1 MLCAMAVT
9 THADALP
16 TESRESAPTSADA
29 APRVAAV
36 PATGEPRYVTSG
48 GTPDW
53 MGEIWRKYF
62 TRLKDYFL
70 QAFTL
75 LVRPG
80 RFMEEWATGQRE
92 ALNPLRF
99 LGLGFL
105 LIITARH
112 LGERYL
118 LGPALEAQ
126 NLTSVLRSPLGVE
139 LVFLTLALPTHAVM
153 RLSGSRAT
161 FSATLAA
168 FIFTFMGPVV
178 LLQVGAWLISGLFML
193 LTGSLP
199 LFELKAG
206 FAARLYR
213 HSAYPWPIMVANWV
227 ALIYCVRAI
236 AGVHRKRWGWAFL
249 ALFVAHLVFVP
260 LLSQLTKVE
269 VQDVTQ
275 LLDRAGK
282 WLGPG

>member
-1 MLCAMAVT
+1 MAVT
-9 THADALP
+9 THAEALP
-16 TESRESAPTSADA
+16 TEPQGSSPTPADA
-29 APRVAAV
+29 PPLVAAV
-36 PATGEPRYVTSG
+36 PAAAEPRALTAG

-53 MGEIWRKYF
+53 VGEIWRKYS
-62 TRLKDYFL
+62 TRVLDYFR

-105 LIITARH
+105 LALTARH
-112 LGERYL
+112 LGEQYL

-126 NLTSVLRSPLGVE
+126 SLTSVLKTPLGVE
-139 LVFLTLALPTHAVM
+139 LVFLTLSLPAHAVM
-153 RLSGSRAT
+153 RLSGSRAPL
-161 FSATLAA
+161 SATLAA
-168 FIFTFMGPVV
+168 FIFTFMGPVI
-178 LLQVGAWLISGLFML
+178 LLQAGAWLISAL
-193 LTGSLP
+193 LLLITGSLP
-199 LFELKAG
+199 LYELKVG
-206 FAARLYR
+206 FATRLYR
-213 HSAYPWPIMVANWV
+213 HSAYPWPLMVANWV

-260 LLSQLTKVE
+260 LISQLTKLE
-269 VQDVTQ
+269 AQD
-275 LLDRAGK
+275 LSNLFERARQ
-282 WLGPG
+282 WLSPG

>member
-1 MLCAMAVT
+1 
-9 THADALP
+9 
-16 TESRESAPTSADA
+16 
-29 APRVAAV
+29 VAAV
-36 PATGEPRYVTSG
+36 PATGEPRYVTAG

-53 MGEIWRKYF
+53 VGESWRKYS
-62 TRLKDYFL
+62 TRLRDYFL

-126 NLTSVLRSPLGVE
+126 SLTSVLKTPLGVE
-139 LVFLTLALPTHAVM
+139 LVFLTLSLPTHAVM

-161 FSATLAA
+161 LSATLAA

-178 LLQVGAWLISGLFML
+178 LLQVGAWLISGLL
-193 LTGSLP
+193 VLITGSLP
-199 LFELKAG
+199 LYELKVG
-206 FAARLYR
+206 FATRLYR
-213 HSAYPWPIMVANWV
+213 HSAYPWPLMVANWV

-260 LLSQLTKVE
+260 LISQLTKVE
-269 VQDVTQ
+269 VQDISR
-275 LLDRAGK
+275 LLDRAGQ
-282 WLGPG
+282 WLSPG

>member
-1 MLCAMAVT
+1 MAVT
-9 THADALP
+9 THA
-16 TESRESAPTSADA
+16 ESAPGEVREGSPTPAGA
-29 APRVAAV
+29 APLVAAV
-36 PATGEPRYVTSG
+36 TTAPEPRAVTAG

-53 MGEIWRKYF
+53 VGETWHKNKSRLLGYF
-62 TRLKDYFL
+62 H

-92 ALNPLRF
+92 ALNPLHF

-105 LIITARH
+105 MIITARH

-126 NLTSVLRSPLGVE
+126 SLTSVLKTPLGVE
-139 LVFLTLALPTHAVM
+139 LVFLTLSLPTHAVM

-161 FSATLAA
+161 LSATLAA
-168 FIFTFMGPVV
+168 FIYTFMGPVV
-178 LLQVGAWLISGLFML
+178 LLQVGAWLLSGLL
-193 LTGSLP
+193 VLITGALP
-199 LFELKAG
+199 LYELKEG
-206 FAARLYR
+206 FVTRLYR
-213 HSAYPWPIMVANWV
+213 HSAYPWPLMVANWV
-227 ALIYCVRAI
+227 ALIYCVRTI

-249 ALFVAHLVFVP
+249 ALFAAHLVFVP
-260 LLSQLTKVE
+260 LISQLTKVE
-269 VQDVTQ
+269 IEDISR
-275 LLDRAGK
+275 LIERAGQ